1 MKDFK
6 NNFFIRNK
14 KFFSKLLFN
23 SKILMFNE
31 FQKLKIIITHHFP
44 DNYLATNKIGIFN
57 LGSFYGIS
65 HKTDIILYS
74 YILFKKI
81 HSPLKKKKIKKNLY
95 NKYNKSHI

>member
-6 NNFFIRNK
+6 NIFCIRNK

-57 LGSFYGIS
+57 LGFFTGSHTKPTLYYIVIS
-65 HKTDIILYS
+65 YS
-74 YILFKKI
+74 KKFT
-81 HSPLKKKKIKKNLY
+81 LL
-95 NKYNKSHI
+95 